1 MRFLKN
7 SSDCH
12 LEVSIS
18 VLNQNKRI
26 CFIFGK
32 AFFFFFFLKN
42 GFCLV
47 SKAGYIHFLGT
58 NIRNQVLW
66 ASEEKKLE
74 HQMAHGI
81 DENIGEIGSGYKYL
95 RTKESFAVD
104 NRCRSWHRA
113 PCLGNHCSQW
123 TQALLPPLL
132 WMVVTG
138 SHHSPPE
145 LGLIKLPC
153 H

>member
-1 MRFLKN
+1 MRFLKS

-12 LEVSIS
+12 LRVCIS

-32 AFFFFFFLKN
+32 DFFFLKY

-47 SKAGYIHFLGT
+47 SLVGYIHFLGT
-58 NIRNQVLW
+58 NTRNQVLW
-66 ASEEKKLE
+66 ASEEKKLG
-74 HQMAHGI
+74 HQMAHET
-81 DENIGEIGSGYKYL
+81 DENIGELDSGCKYP
-95 RTKESFAVD
+95 RTKEIFTVD
-104 NRCRSWHRA
+104 NRRRSWHRT
-113 PCLGNHCSQW
+113 PCLGNHCYQW
-123 TQALLPPLL
+123 TQPLLPPLL

-138 SHHSPPE
+138 SHHSPPK